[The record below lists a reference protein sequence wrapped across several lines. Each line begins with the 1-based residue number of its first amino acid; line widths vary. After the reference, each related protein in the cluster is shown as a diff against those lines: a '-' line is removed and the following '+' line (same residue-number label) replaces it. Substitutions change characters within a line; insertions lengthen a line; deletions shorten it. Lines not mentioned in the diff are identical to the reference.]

1 MTPEKVRVKIYPS
14 SVEKR
19 DLDLARAIDSL
30 LPMAF
35 EKRHGLLVTRCS
47 AYEYHVE
54 VSGSVPCGVILESRT
69 QGADPTCP

>member
-1 MTPEKVRVKIYPS
+1 MMPEKVREIYPS

-35 EKRHGLLVTRCS
+35 EKRQGLLVTRGS

-54 VSGSVPCGVILESRT
+54 VSRSVPCGVILENFT
-69 QGADPTCP
+69 